1 MSFVYIVCD
10 RFDRLSFDRQERHV
24 LPNAKELMSIS
35 KSLSSDIAKMIR
47 LRRLSKAGELSPR
60 VKIALLISFSFV
72 MLFFATVSVFL
83 SLLRRIFFDV
93 LVAWKSLHLGSLT
106 IMFSKYLMLLKEFT
120 TALGVPILV
129 IQIILFPLYLLCVL
143 FDSANI
149 NILYQLLNVT
159 CQGAQAPIELFIDS
173 LALGIAVLFIKSS
186 YGVLWSVS
194 LREMNRF
201 LFIKYWLEG
210 DKLFSGE
217 FVLSWFAF
225 FLTTSNPF
233 VTMLRFFLS
242 YVSLTS
248 FFEHNHV
255 AHKFSLACVS
265 IQGFQNQE
273 LWLVNSTSVLVWL
286 LLFPMLYM
294 LSEVLCPNGGYT
306 STRNSIVSI
315 LSYHRTVA
323 VISEA
328 HHIGDDSSI
337 GNLSISEMSHQFA
350 DEILFASNHEI
361 RGTHNKYQ
369 NVSNYCTM
377 VRGMSRFV
385 WSYASLFLSVDLSL
399 AYVINV
405 WVHHCRKKNKPKQ
418 QSLRWRQQRR
428 LDQLEIDRT
437 IRRFQ
442 VQRARSRSLHRFVD
456 YEIRGREMDGK
467 LEVKWEAY
475 QSSKLPPFYKLCLLE
490 QQELYSSL
498 LQWAPF
504 LCLVAAPLSYL
515 IVLTNLGHVVTSV
528 GRKHWAIVMHK
539 FLLFCYVCM
548 GVWTDE
554 IYEAYD
560 VDHLLGDFTSNVIID

>member
-35 KSLSSDIAKMIR
+35 KSLSSDIAKLIR
-47 LRRLSKAGELSPR
+47 LQRLPKPGELSPR
-60 VKIALLISFSFV
+60 VKITLLISFSIV

-273 LWLVNSTSVLVWL
+273 LWLVNSTSVVVWL

-306 STRNSIVSI
+306 TTKNSIISI
-315 LSYHRTVA
+315 FSDQRSV
-323 VISEA
+323 
-328 HHIGDDSSI
+328 G
-337 GNLSISEMSHQFA
+337 SISK
-350 DEILFASNHEI
+350 
-361 RGTHNKYQ
+361 G
-369 NVSNYCTM
+369 
-377 VRGMSRFV
+377 
-385 WSYASLFLSVDLSL
+385 
-399 AYVINV
+399 
-405 WVHHCRKKNKPKQ
+405 P
-418 QSLRWRQQRR
+418 
-428 LDQLEIDRT
+428 
-437 IRRFQ
+437 
-442 VQRARSRSLHRFVD
+442 
-456 YEIRGREMDGK
+456 
-467 LEVKWEAY
+467 
-475 QSSKLPPFYKLCLLE
+475 SSCVE
-490 QQELYSSL
+490 
-498 LQWAPF
+498 
-504 LCLVAAPLSYL
+504 
-515 IVLTNLGHVVTSV
+515 
-528 GRKHWAIVMHK
+528 
-539 FLLFCYVCM
+539 
-548 GVWTDE
+548 
-554 IYEAYD
+554 
-560 VDHLLGDFTSNVIID
+560 DFEGSA